1 MKTTAEYERKLDAPV
16 GFRLPPLGGRP
27 LEPRSFTSI
36 FYDVPGGSLAA
47 SGITL
52 RRRTEHGRSVWQLK
66 LPSEG
71 VRLELEEPGDTRHI
85 PANLT
90 RLLRAHLRRGPLEKV
105 AELRTR
111 RSGELVARE
120 GSRAEVTLDQVSIM
134 DAHRVRDR
142 FVEVEV
148 ELRSGD
154 PQQVDLIAGELR
166 DAGAQRVDETPT
178 LSRAAAPD
186 DEESARGGPATL
198 EALRAGLLQQLQEIE
213 AHDPGTRLGRE
224 PESLHDMRVAVR
236 RARALFR
243 TARPVIGDD
252 TGRVEAGLKEL
263 GRVLGDARDL
273 DVLIERL
280 RAAAE
285 ELEDDYRDA
294 FRTAIASLMRER
306 SAAHRRLLHALDS
319 DLYVR
324 LLDDLERTA
333 RELTPS
339 GDGSTLP
346 DLVDRQAGKLR
357 KLAESLQKDPADE
370 ELHALRKAG
379 KRTRYAAELAG
390 DSELVKAAK
399 ELQNV
404 LGEHQDAVVAG
415 ERLRKLA
422 AAGDATLAFAAGRI
436 AEREEAR
443 RREARRRWPSAWRRL
458 RKTL

>member
-1 MKTTAEYERKLDAPV
+1 MKATAEYERRLDAPV
-16 GFRLPPLGGRP
+16 GFRLPPLGGRQ

-66 LPSEG
+66 LPTES
-71 VRLELEEPGDTRHI
+71 VRLELEEPGDTRHV

-142 FVEVEV
+142 FVEIEV
-148 ELRSGD
+148 GLRSGD
-154 PQQVDLIAGELR
+154 PLQLDLIARELR
-166 DAGAQRVDETPT
+166 DAGAHGVDETPK
-178 LSRAAAPD
+178 LSLAAPD
-186 DEESARGGPATL
+186 DGPPHRGQATL
-198 EALRAGLLQQLQEIE
+198 EALRAGLLQQLHEIE

-243 TARPVIGDD
+243 TARPVIGGD
-252 TGRVEAGLKEL
+252 TGPVEAGLKEL

-280 RAAAE
+280 RVAAE
-285 ELEDDYRDA
+285 ELEDDDRDA
-294 FRTAIASLMRER
+294 FRPAIASLVRER

-319 DLYVR
+319 DLYLG
-324 LLDDLERTA
+324 LLDDLERTT
-333 RELTPS
+333 RELAPS
-339 GDGSTLP
+339 GDGSTLA

-357 KLAESLQKDPADE
+357 KLAESLPTDPADD

-390 DSELVKAAK
+390 NSELVRRAK
-399 ELQNV
+399 DLQNV

-415 ERLRKLA
+415 ERLRELA
-422 AAGDATLAFAAGRI
+422 RAGDTTLAFAAGRI
-436 AEREEAR
+436 AEKEEAR
-443 RREARRRWPSAWRRL
+443 RREARSRWPGAWQRL